1 MPMHGSGQ
9 EAASGQG
16 AGALRPLTPGD
27 PQEISGYR
35 LLARIGEGGMGSVYL
50 SRTRGN
56 QPVALKMI
64 RREYAGDPGFRGR
77 FEQEVRSAQQVRGY
91 HLVPVLDHD
100 TQGGQPWLATA
111 YVPGLPLDEALDTF
125 GPLPR
130 AAALQLVACVARAL
144 ESVHAAGVVH
154 RDLKPGN
161 IMLAADGPW
170 VIDFG
175 IARAAES
182 TRLTSTGGF
191 VGTPQFMSPEQGVGA
206 DVTPA
211 ADVFSLGLI
220 AAVAA
225 TGRHPYGDGSALT
238 MATQIANTAVRPP
251 DLSGYPDWLRPLLE
265 TALAAEPS
273 ARPTPARLAELC
285 ERAAGRSTTELAG
298 WLPEPWAGAVAVRRA
313 ELDRLPAAGPVP
325 GYAPTYVPTQAG
337 GPSVHAAPTQAPP
350 APPTA
355 PPAPAPAALV
365 RSRTRLFLAVAAALL
380 VVGGGV
386 AWAVSG
392 RDAGKGAVT
401 AGPGA
406 SNRPQQSPDS
416 GQKSDQKQPS
426 GAPSEQKIAQPAAY
440 EPVFTDKPLVIGPP
454 TGSII
459 TVDLDTPKVSPNGDV
474 SDKKAEFT
482 YILQYMTFRHAMAKS
497 PATTP
502 EACRQSVDTA
512 PLPHELSNTAL
523 IKGEAIVKG
532 DVLCSVTSEG
542 NLAMLQITDVKETG
556 LPYDPPGYAGN
567 LTLWKQPGRRQ

>member
-1 MPMHGSGQ
+1 MHGSGQ
-9 EAASGQG
+9 EAARGQA

-27 PQEISGYR
+27 PREISGYR

-64 RREYAGDPGFRGR
+64 RREYAGDAGFRSR

-111 YVPGLPLDEALDTF
+111 YVPGLPLDEALDTH

-206 DVTPA
+206 EVTPA
-211 ADVFSLGLI
+211 SDVFSLGLI

-225 TGRHPYGDGSALT
+225 TGRHPYGEGGALT
-238 MATQIANTAVRPP
+238 VATQIANTAVRPP
-251 DLSGYPDWLRPLLE
+251 DLSGYPEWLRSLLE
-265 TALAAEPS
+265 AALAAEPS
-273 ARPTPARLAELC
+273 ARPTPTRLAELC
-285 ERAAGRSTTELAG
+285 EQAAGRSTTDLAG
-298 WLPEPWAGAVAVRRA
+298 WLPEPWAGAVALRRA
-313 ELDRLPAAGPVP
+313 ELDRLAAAEPAPAH
-325 GYAPTYVPTQAG
+325 APTYVPTQAG

-350 APPTA
+350 VPPAAPPTA
-355 PPAPAPAALV
+355 PAAPPAAN
-365 RSRTRLFLAVAAALL
+365 RTRLFAAVAAALL
-380 VVGGGV
+380 VVGGGIG
-386 AWAVSG
+386 WAVSG
-392 RDAGKGAVT
+392 GDDDKGAH
-401 AGPGA
+401 AADPAA
-406 SNRPQQSPDS
+406 SAHPQQTP
-416 GQKSDQKQPS
+416 DQKQPS
-426 GAPSEQKIAQPAAY
+426 GTPSEQKTVQPAAY
-440 EPVFTDKPLVIGPP
+440 EPVFKDKPLVIGPP
-454 TGSII
+454 VTGSII

-502 EACRQSVDTA
+502 EACRQAVDTA
-512 PLPHELSNTAL
+512 PLPHELSNSAL

-532 DVLCSVTSEG
+532 DVLCSVTSDG

-567 LTLWKQPGRRQ
+567 LTLWKQPGRR